1 MGEWEIGQA
10 LVQFGAAGLI
20 GWMWLSERRW
30 AQAREKQLSEA
41 HERLM
46 RERIGLGA
54 VVEIVKDNTR
64 AMTAL
69 EHGQRAI
76 AGLIDRM
83 GAHEGGGSVDR
94 LRG

>member
-1 MGEWEIGQA
+1 MVEMEVGQA
-10 LVQFGAAGLI
+10 LVQFGVAGLI

-46 RERIGLGA
+46 HERASQGVL
-54 VVEIVKDNTR
+54 VEIVKDNTR
-64 AMTAL
+64 AMAAL

-76 AGLIDRM
+76 AELIARM
-83 GAHEGGGSVDR
+83 DGRACEGAA
-94 LRG
+94 